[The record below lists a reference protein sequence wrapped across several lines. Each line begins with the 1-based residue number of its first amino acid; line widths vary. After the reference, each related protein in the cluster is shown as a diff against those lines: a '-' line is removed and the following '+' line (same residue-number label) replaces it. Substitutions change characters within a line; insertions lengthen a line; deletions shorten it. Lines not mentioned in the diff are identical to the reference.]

1 MAAGRLSLMD
11 GISHWSASVE
21 WSALKP
27 HRHTHIHKLSRSYL
41 CICAYKCL
49 HILHN
54 NNKEKEAS
62 NMRVGGH

>member
-27 HRHTHIHKLSRSYL
+27 HTQTHTHTQTQQVIFMYM
-41 CICAYKCL
+41 CIQMFT
-49 HILHN
+49 HIT
-54 NNKEKEAS
+54 
-62 NMRVGGH
+62 